1 MRMVAIVARGSERLF
16 TLQSGMAASTLA
28 GNAQRLETPVSA
40 TAALATAWQL
50 PGLYSTMFEQAA
62 VLAQESYHVMSQMHV
77 ELADLAFECMAA
89 QGPVLAQ
96 VIAGGTAAF
105 AERRCTSVV
114 IDFPDR
120 RGALAREKTASSRS
134 RKR

>member
-1 MRMVAIVARGSERLF
+1 MVAILARGSERLLR
-16 TLQSGMAASTLA
+16 LQSDMAASKLA
-28 GNAQRLETPVSA
+28 GNAQRLETPVNV
-40 TAALATAWQL
+40 TAAMATAWQL
-50 PGLYSTMFEQAA
+50 PALYSDMFEQAA
-62 VLAQESYHVMSQMHV
+62 ALARDSYHVMSQMHV

-96 VIAGGTAAF
+96 VIAGSNATF
-105 AERRCTSVV
+105 AERRSTSVV

-120 RGALAREKTASSRS
+120 RGALAREKAASSRS